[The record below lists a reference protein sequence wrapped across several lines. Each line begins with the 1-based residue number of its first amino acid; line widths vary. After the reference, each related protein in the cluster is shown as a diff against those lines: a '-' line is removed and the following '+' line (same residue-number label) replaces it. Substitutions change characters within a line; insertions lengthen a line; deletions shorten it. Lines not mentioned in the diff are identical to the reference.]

1 MTPSEFKTIRHNLRW
16 SLKDC
21 AQHILQSERNIRR
34 MEDGTRPV
42 MPQTAELMR
51 LHNGKLQPGEGE

>member
-1 MTPSEFKTIRHNLRW
+1 MSPEEFKKIRKKLGW

-21 AQHILQSERNIRR
+21 SQFILQSERNIRR

-42 MPQTAELMR
+42 MPQTAKLMMIYSER
-51 LHNGKLQPGEGE
+51 NER

>member
-1 MTPSEFKTIRHNLRW
+1 MTGPEFKTMRQSLGW
-16 SLKDC
+16 SLSDC
-21 AQHILQSERNIRR
+21 SRHIFQSERNIRR

-51 LHNGKLQPGEGE
+51 IHASKLEGKSE

>member
-1 MTPSEFKTIRHNLRW
+1 MTKEEFKKIRKKLGW

-21 AQHILQSERNIRR
+21 SQFILQSERNIRR

-51 LHNGKLQPGEGE
+51 IHARKLEGKSE